1 MKWTSENILAIL
13 DSCAE
18 EFTFPVLDNG
28 YVYLAATRM
37 SVFRNESDWAIV
49 IEIFGF
55 SPRSGEP
62 DVQIY
67 TFSSD
72 LYERDS
78 SEKYVSEE
86 AYKNYLENNP
96 FNETRFIYPIDNND
110 WIDEE
115 DQESLNINEK
125 CLLRGKE
132 ISLPAISDYEKSGI
146 ELEEDSPLT
155 FEFCRYLAENY
166 RDLVLCT
173 PEELR
178 VSVPPSMDLL
188 LQLDEW
194 VHPDISDGELPS
206 SSEDFKTIA
215 NALEKG
221 SLESFQTS
229 GKINTHWRNWP
240 EAGTL

>member
-1 MKWTSENILAIL
+1 MKWTSKKILETL

-37 SVFRNESDWAIV
+37 SIFGNESDWAIV
-49 IEIFGF
+49 IEVFGF

-67 TFSSD
+67 TFSSN

-78 SEKYVSEE
+78 LEKYVSED
-86 AYKNYLENNP
+86 AYRNYLENNP
-96 FNETRFIYPIDNND
+96 FNESRFNYPIDNSD
-110 WIDEE
+110 WIDDG
-115 DQESLNINEK
+115 DQESLNVNEK

-132 ISLPAISDYEKSGI
+132 ISLLPISGYEELGI
-146 ELEEDSPLT
+146 ELEEDVPLI
-155 FEFCRYLAENY
+155 FEFCRFLAENY

-173 PEELR
+173 QEELK
-178 VSVPPSMDLL
+178 VSVLPSMDLL
-188 LQLDEW
+188 LQLDDWE
-194 VHPDISDGELPS
+194 HPDISDGELPS
-206 SSEDFKTIA
+206 SSEDFKNIV

-221 SLESFQTS
+221 SFESFKAS
-229 GKINTHWRNWP
+229 GQNNTHWRNWP
-240 EAGTL
+240 EVGTL

>member
-1 MKWTSENILAIL
+1 MEHTSEKILETL

-18 EFTFPVLDNG
+18 DFTFPVLDNG

-37 SVFRNESDWAIV
+37 SIFGNESDWAIV

-55 SPRSGEP
+55 SPRSGDP

-67 TFSSD
+67 TFSSN

-86 AYKNYLENNP
+86 AYRNYLENNP
-96 FNETRFIYPIDNND
+96 FNESRFIYPIDNSD

-115 DQESLNINEK
+115 NLNINEI

-132 ISLPAISDYEKSGI
+132 ISFPSILDYEKSGI
-146 ELEEDSPLT
+146 ELEEAAPLT

-166 RDLVLCT
+166 RELVLCT
-173 PEELR
+173 EKELR
-178 VSVPPSMDLL
+178 VSVLPSMELL
-188 LQLDEW
+188 LQLDDWE
-194 VHPDISDGELPS
+194 HPDISDGELPS
-206 SSEDFKTIA
+206 SSEDFRQIA
-215 NALEKG
+215 KALAKE
-221 SLESFQTS
+221 SLESFKAS
-229 GKINTHWRNWP
+229 SKKNTQWSNWP
-240 EAGTL
+240 EAGAL